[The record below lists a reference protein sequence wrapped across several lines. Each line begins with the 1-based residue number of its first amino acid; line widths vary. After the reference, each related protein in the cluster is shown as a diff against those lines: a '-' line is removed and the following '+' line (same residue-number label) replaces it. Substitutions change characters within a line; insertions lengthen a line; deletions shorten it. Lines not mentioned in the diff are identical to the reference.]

1 MMNDKDKLIWW
12 LVASIAMFLVS
23 LILYFVGRE
32 FDVIGQY
39 LTTYSVV
46 LFVLILVQAV
56 MNGFRLFA
64 IWKKLSLIYIPIMAV
79 IVLLTG
85 RGTGI
90 MPIDSEIVTWWTA
103 GLFLIISLG
112 IIVYKKIKLGYR

>member
-1 MMNDKDKLIWW
+1 MNRKDEVIWW
-12 LVASIAMFLVS
+12 LVVSIVMFLVS

-32 FDVIGQY
+32 FDAIGQY

-46 LFVLILVQAV
+46 MFVLILVQAIA
-56 MNGFRLFA
+56 NSLRLLA
-64 IWKKLSLIYIPIMAV
+64 AWKKLTLYYVPIMAV

-90 MPIDSEIVTWWTA
+90 MPIDSELVTWWTA

-112 IIVYKKIKLGYR
+112 IIIYKKLKPGYR